1 MILFD
6 FVLTPR
12 TPRGRGE
19 RDAVMSFRV
28 GIKEHLA
35 AVLRLTWRVH
45 NFQQCVPFTEQLSL
59 LRLLVELDDTSHDR
73 RETLN
78 TVPSR
83 DHGSLAS
90 QLGELE

>member
-1 MILFD
+1 
-6 FVLTPR
+6 
-12 TPRGRGE
+12 
-19 RDAVMSFRV
+19 MSFRV

-45 NFQQCVPFTEQLSL
+45 DFQQCVPFTEQLSL